1 MIVDESATI
10 PSDWRED
17 LESLIADP
25 EAEKPSDWDDEMDGE
40 WEAPLI
46 SESLN
51 FCTPSFIF
59 KESFN
64 FQTTPSAMVCR
75 DVASGLNHRS
85 RILRTKE
92 SGRHQ

>member
-46 SESLN
+46 SKLTSHLSRAGDYILSL
-51 FCTPSFIF
+51 I
-59 KESFN
+59 
-64 FQTTPSAMVCR
+64 
-75 DVASGLNHRS
+75 
-85 RILRTKE
+85 ILKFSTQ
-92 SGRHQ
+92 HT